1 MLPVKVARQANT
13 PEAGKEPRLA
23 KEKTIFVCSSCGYE
37 TPRWLGCCPDCG
49 EWNTFEEQQ
58 RTAPVTAPGKAAE
71 KAARYQTTGAEAML
85 LSQVK
90 ETQETRAS
98 TGNEE
103 LDRVLGGG
111 LVQGSVTLLG
121 GDPGVGKS
129 TLLMQVAAELS
140 KNRRVLYVSGE
151 ESLRQLKLRAN
162 RLAVPQDRMMV
173 LAENGVESILAKC
186 EAIGPDVLIIDSIQT
201 MVSDDSASAPGSVSQ
216 VRQSAASI
224 IRYAKTSDTSVFLVG
239 HVTKEGSLAGPRVL
253 EHMVDTVLSFE
264 GDRLHE
270 YRLLRAVKNR
280 FGSINE
286 LGVFEMVKNGVMPV
300 ANPSESLLSQRA
312 RGASGSVVFC
322 AMQGSRPILCDLQA
336 LAAHSFY
343 TIPRRTVGGVDSS
356 RVALLLAVMEKR
368 AGKKLFDQDVY
379 VSVAGGLELDDPAA
393 DLAVCLAVA
402 SSLENYQLPQSLC
415 VMGEIGLCGEVRP
428 IAQAERRVAECVRL
442 GFSDI
447 LLPKQNL
454 KSLAHID
461 GAKLTG
467 VDTLMQALAVAH

>member
-1 MLPVKVARQANT
+1 
-13 PEAGKEPRLA
+13 LA
-23 KEKTIFVCSSCGYE
+23 KEKTVFVCASCGYE

-49 EWNTFEEQQ
+49 EWNTFEEQH
-58 RTAPVTAPGKAAE
+58 RTAGTAAVTKTAE
-71 KAARYQTTGAEAML
+71 KAAKYQTTATAATL
-85 LSQVK
+85 LADVT
-90 ETQETRAS
+90 EMQEVRVS
-98 TGNEE
+98 TGNDE

-111 LVQGSVTLLG
+111 LVDGSVILLG

-129 TLLMQVAAELS
+129 TLLLQVAAELS
-140 KNRRVLYVSGE
+140 ENRRVLYVSGE
-151 ESLRQLKLRAN
+151 ESARQIKMRAN
-162 RLAVPQDRMMV
+162 RLDVRQDQLLV
-173 LAENGVESILAKC
+173 LAENSVESILGKC
-186 EAIGPDVLIIDSIQT
+186 ENLQPDVLVVDSIQT
-201 MVSDDSASAPGSVSQ
+201 MVSEESASAPGSVSQ
-216 VRQSAASI
+216 VRQSAAAI
-224 IRYAKTSDTSVFLVG
+224 IRYAKTSGVSVFLVG

-264 GDRLHE
+264 GDRQHE

-286 LGVFEMVKNGVMPV
+286 LGVFEMRQKGIFPV
-300 ANPSESLLSQRA
+300 SNPSESLLSQRA

-343 TIPRRTVGGVDSS
+343 NMPRRTVGGVDSG

-379 VSVAGGLELDDPAA
+379 VNVAGGLELDDPAA

-402 SSLENYQLPQSLC
+402 SSLENFQLSQSLC

-428 IAQAERRVAECVRL
+428 IAQVERRIAECVRL
-442 GFSDI
+442 GFTE
-447 LLPKQNL
+447 LLVPKQNL
-454 KSLAHID
+454 KNLAPVS
-461 GAKLTG
+461 GARVTG
-467 VDTLMQALAVAH
+467 VDTLTQALAVVH

>member
-1 MLPVKVARQANT
+1 
-13 PEAGKEPRLA
+13 
-23 KEKTIFVCSSCGYE
+23 
-37 TPRWLGCCPDCG
+37 
-49 EWNTFEEQQ
+49 
-58 RTAPVTAPGKAAE
+58 
-71 KAARYQTTGAEAML
+71 
-85 LSQVK
+85 
-90 ETQETRAS
+90 
-98 TGNEE
+98 
-103 LDRVLGGG
+103 
-111 LVQGSVTLLG
+111 
-121 GDPGVGKS
+121 
-129 TLLMQVAAELS
+129 
-140 KNRRVLYVSGE
+140 
-151 ESLRQLKLRAN
+151 
-162 RLAVPQDRMMV
+162 
-173 LAENGVESILAKC
+173 
-186 EAIGPDVLIIDSIQT
+186 
-201 MVSDDSASAPGSVSQ
+201 
-216 VRQSAASI
+216 
-224 IRYAKTSDTSVFLVG
+224 
-239 HVTKEGSLAGPRVL
+239 
-253 EHMVDTVLSFE
+253 MVDTVLSFE
-264 GDRLHE
+264 GDRQHE

-343 TIPRRTVGGVDSS
+343 SIPRRTVGGVDSS

-402 SSLENYQLPQSLC
+402 SSLENFQLPQSLC

-442 GFSDI
+442 GFADI

-454 KSLAHID
+454 KSLTHID
-461 GAKLTG
+461 GARLTG

>member
-1 MLPVKVARQANT
+1 M
-13 PEAGKEPRLA
+13 A
-23 KEKTIFVCSSCGYE
+23 KDKTIFVCSSCGYE

-58 RTAPVTAPGKAAE
+58 HIAPATASGRTAE
-71 KAARYQTTGAEAML
+71 KSARYQTAGAEAML
-85 LSQVK
+85 LMQVK

-162 RLAVPQDRMMV
+162 RLAVPQDRLLV

-201 MVSDDSASAPGSVSQ
+201 MVSDGSASAPGSVSQ

-224 IRYAKTSDTSVFLVG
+224 IRYAKTSETSVFLVG

-264 GDRLHE
+264 GDRQHE

-286 LGVFEMVKNGVMPV
+286 LGVFEMVRNGVMPV

-343 TIPRRTVGGVDSS
+343 AIPRRTVGGVDSS

-402 SSLENYQLPQSLC
+402 SSLENFQLPQSLC

-442 GFSDI
+442 GFADI

-454 KSLAHID
+454 KSLTHID
-461 GAKLTG
+461 GARLTG

>member
-1 MLPVKVARQANT
+1 MAKDKPV
-13 PEAGKEPRLA
+13 
-23 KEKTIFVCSSCGYE
+23 FVCASCAYE

-49 EWNTFEEQQ
+49 EWNTFEEQ
-58 RTAPVTAPGKAAE
+58 RKSSVSAPTKTAE
-71 KAARYQTTGAEAML
+71 KAARYQTTSVAALPLSEVSEAED
-85 LSQVK
+85 VR
-90 ETQETRAS
+90 TS
-98 TGNEE
+98 TGNPE

-111 LVQGSVTLLG
+111 LVSGSVTLLG

-129 TLLMQVAAELS
+129 TLLLQVAAQLS
-140 KNRRVLYVSGE
+140 ENQRVLYVSGE
-151 ESLRQLKLRAN
+151 ESARQIKMRAN
-162 RLAVPQDRMMV
+162 RLAVRQDRLFV
-173 LAENGVESILAKC
+173 LAENSVESILGKC
-186 EAIGPDVLIIDSIQT
+186 EAMQPDVLVIDSIQT
-201 MVSDDSASAPGSVSQ
+201 MVSEESASAPGSVSQ
-216 VRQSAASI
+216 VRQSAAAI

-239 HVTKEGSLAGPRVL
+239 HVTKDGSLAGPRIL
-253 EHMVDTVLSFE
+253 EHMVDTVISFE
-264 GDRLHE
+264 GDRQHE

-280 FGSINE
+280 FGSVNE
-286 LGVFEMVKNGVMPV
+286 LGVFEMRQQGVFPV
-300 ANPSESLLSQRA
+300 ANPSETLLSQRA

-343 TIPRRTVGGVDSS
+343 NMPRRTVGGVDSG

-368 AGKKLFDQDVY
+368 AGKKLFEQDVY

-402 SSLENYQLPQSLC
+402 SSLDNFQLSQSLC

-442 GFSDI
+442 GFTDI

-454 KSLAHID
+454 KGLSQINGAHV
-461 GAKLTG
+461 TG
-467 VDTLMQALAVAH
+467 VDTLMQALAVVH